1 MTLKIEQPDMSEMQV
16 WKFPRENLVIL
27 QKPTLQY
34 PSLQYPAL
42 QYPPLQYFTL
52 QYPTL
57 QPSTSGPY
65 FAS

>member
-16 WKFPRENLVIL
+16 WKFPRENLAIL

-52 QYPTL
+52 
-57 QPSTSGPY
+57 
-65 FAS
+65 

>member
-16 WKFPRENLVIL
+16 WKFPRENLAIL

-34 PSLQYPAL
+34 PSLQYPA
-42 QYPPLQYFTL
+42 LQYFTL

>member
-16 WKFPRENLVIL
+16 WKFPRENLAIL
-27 QKPTLQY
+27 QKPILQY
-34 PSLQYPAL
+34 PSLQYPA
-42 QYPPLQYFTL
+42 LQYFTL